1 MNPKLKEKL
10 LESLM
15 AVLPIT
21 LIVLALSVALV
32 PMDVGTAV
40 MFTVGA
46 VLLVFGMGLFQLGA
60 EMAMTP
66 LGEGIGVQMERV
78 KKIPLIVAIAFVMG
92 VIITIA
98 EPDLQVLAQQVPS
111 IPNKVL
117 IYSVAVGV
125 GAFLALAVVR
135 ILKRI
140 SLSKL
145 LVVLYGLLAA
155 VSIFVPERFLAVAYD
170 SGGVTTGPITV
181 PFIMAMGVGMA
192 AVRGDK
198 NAASDSFGLV
208 ALSSIGPILAVL
220 LLGCARAQAAEI
232 VTTSFPCYDFARQI
246 AGDAAQVQE
255 VIRLANLEGVPLPP
269 DNDVRFIDAMMPT
282 FNPDGMP
289 SMRQDVLAKR
299 PTEVEEFA
307 GVVRQRA
314 KKYGM
319 PTPANDFFYTRIREI
334 EAGYDQ

>member
-198 NAASDSFGLV
+198 NAFYRNFMD
-208 ALSSIGPILAVL
+208 AVIK
-220 LLGCARAQAAEI
+220 GVPTI
-232 VTTSFPCYDFARQI
+232 VTRREEERVFRVMELAEQSAKEHR
-246 AGDAAQVQE
+246 
-255 VIRLANLEGVPLPP
+255 VI
-269 DNDVRFIDAMMPT
+269 
-282 FNPDGMP
+282 
-289 SMRQDVLAKR
+289 
-299 PTEVEEFA
+299 EER
-307 GVVRQRA
+307 V
-314 KKYGM
+314 
-319 PTPANDFFYTRIREI
+319 
-334 EAGYDQ
+334 